1 MNKVHNQIERDIER
15 MKIYYNDTRLQ
26 KNNYFNFVKDYCTL
40 DLMHQGAFAPIYF
53 YFVDIYQKNNT
64 YVVDGGYEK
73 YIYIYTKK
81 NKTIIYIT
89 SHFDIVIIN
98 NGTKQH
104 IKTIKFY
111 NKQKIRNNNVYF
123 NFLYYKK

>member
-1 MNKVHNQIERDIER
+1 MNNICNQIDRDIER
-15 MKIYYNDTRLQ
+15 MKIYYNDIRLHDY
-26 KNNYFNFVKDYCTL
+26 NYFNYVTEYSIL

-53 YFVDIYQKNNT
+53 YFVDQYQKNNT

-81 NKTIIYIT
+81 NK
-89 SHFDIVIIN
+89 
-98 NGTKQH
+98 QH
-104 IKTIKFY
+104 IKTIKFF